1 MRRATSLLFLTAWAI
16 GNSAAAHPPSELI
29 LVRGLP
35 GVQVAVED
43 VSADEKGLG
52 LFRDVLRKQVE
63 SVLTAGGVPLL
74 DSVQRQR
81 TPGTPYLYVHV
92 GAVAV
97 GDTAVAH
104 TTIALRQ
111 RVRLEA
117 NPDQSIRASVW
128 ERTSQVAF
136 TPGDLAPVRAQLR
149 DLLSYF
155 VDLYR
160 EANAPDPAPEAG
172 R

>member
-1 MRRATSLLFLTAWAI
+1 MRCATSLLFLTAWVI

-35 GVQVAVED
+35 GVHVAVED
-43 VSADEKGLG
+43 VSGDEKVLG
-52 LFRDVLRKQVE
+52 LSRDMLRREVE
-63 SVLTAGGVPLL
+63 SVLGAGGVPLL
-74 DSVQRQR
+74 DSAQRQR
-81 TPGTPYLYVHV
+81 SAGAPYLYVHV
-92 GAVAV
+92 GAVTV
-97 GDTAVAH
+97 NERAVAH
-104 TTIALRQ
+104 TTLALRQ

-117 NPDQSIRASVW
+117 NPEHSVRANVW

-136 TPGDLAPVRAQLR
+136 SPGDLAPVLAQLR
-149 DLLSYF
+149 DMLADF

-160 EANAPDPAPEAG
+160 EGNAPDPAPEAE